1 EKLPE
6 QAERILAEKETIQR
20 FASLQF
26 NKSKV
31 FYMGR
36 LFDYAASL
44 ESALK
49 LKEIS
54 YTHSEAFAAGELKHG
69 PIALVDDSALV
80 TALCTQSALFDK
92 MDSNIKEVKARSAST
107 AVITYDDVDYFDKTA
122 DQVFRIPRTLD
133 SLSPI
138 LAIIPCQ
145 LYAYYCSV
153 LRGLDPDKPRNLA
166 KSVTVE

>member
-1 EKLPE
+1 
-6 QAERILAEKETIQR
+6 
-20 FASLQF
+20 
-26 NKSKV
+26 
-31 FYMGR
+31 
-36 LFDYAASL
+36 
-44 ESALK
+44 
-49 LKEIS
+49 
-54 YTHSEAFAAGELKHG
+54 
-69 PIALVDDSALV
+69 
-80 TALCTQSALFDK
+80 
-92 MDSNIKEVKARSAST
+92 
-107 AVITYDDVDYFDKTA
+107 VITYDDVDYFDQTA